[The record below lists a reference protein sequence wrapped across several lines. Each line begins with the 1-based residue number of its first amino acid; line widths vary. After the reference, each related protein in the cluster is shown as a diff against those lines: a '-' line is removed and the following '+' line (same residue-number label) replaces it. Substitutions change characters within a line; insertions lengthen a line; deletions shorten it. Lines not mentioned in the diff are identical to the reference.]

1 VVRYAAESGSALS
14 YRDTAGT
21 NTMSETAIDRPAVAK
36 PVSWRPANPATV
48 SASALAAHLDCSQY
62 VGKLEAEGVDLAA
75 G

>member
-1 VVRYAAESGSALS
+1 
-14 YRDTAGT
+14 
-21 NTMSETAIDRPAVAK
+21 MSETAIDRPAVAK